1 VFRARCSVITS
12 FSHSVLRDAGVFV
25 IKKEAAAAAAAT
37 RAPIFYFS
45 SFDVN
50 IYFHV
55 GQGAVS
61 VFKWIDTQVINHIL
75 RVVLINEY
83 SKTGALS

>member
-1 VFRARCSVITS
+1 MFRARCSVITS

-25 IKKEAAAAAAAT
+25 IKGEAAKAAAAAT
-37 RAPIFYFS
+37 THIFYFS

-55 GQGAVS
+55 GQCAVS
-61 VFKWIDTQVINHIL
+61 EFKWIDTQVINHIL
-75 RVVLINEY
+75 RIVLINEY
-83 SKTGALS
+83 IKTGALS